1 MTISNR
7 LNRRRNLKNSN
18 NGNSDDIADTE
29 LLLITETARTT
40 PTKTTTDNS
49 SSKIED
55 NATRASEPSGRIKR
69 LQRRS
74 STTKLSSHT
83 SNEKVTTKTATK
95 ETKMSAGYA
104 TKMEESSSGNVRSA
118 MMTRSRMNNFLP
130 GKSLKYERLIDQP
143 KHATTIAAT
152 TPTKANDD
160 REYIATL
167 NTNGNEWLP
176 DHWRMNDQTSTSAAW
191 MPAFRDAT
199 AAELRNW
206 QTDLKGAEMHL
217 LQTTDATTNTTT
229 VMGKTSAAMADV
241 MNANIYAHTNS
252 ASKAVGSGRRGG
264 NANGSEVGG
273 KGGGVDANGWS
284 GIYQQQHPHP
294 LRQIP
299 ASTALTKPTRI
310 SPTKRAN
317 NERSA
322 GEIVGGNQA
331 TGNGNSY
338 GSNNNYSKND
348 EDYAV
353 NNLQYFGNGMDSSAS
368 DTDALLSLN
377 FDSRTSS
384 VAFNSHQHAHHHHL
398 PQQPPTNSRHS
409 NSKDN
414 NLTRSSKGFYYTSD
428 PSHNF
433 DPHSTSQ
440 EHTPLYYESALM
452 SATTTASTSSPYTRS
467 SSSPADLFN
476 ANGSSS
482 LGSSSAAIAMACNC
496 CSNLIARCCFGM
508 PLLKAINVRR
518 CVLALFAIT
527 VVTIF
532 YYTHYVDTG
541 VFVGLIQRD
550 TRPSPIINCR
560 IVSGKHTRESS
571 SAPDH
576 RSEARLRIDPK
587 VLVFVETTYS
597 GLGRDIAELLVYN
610 RIKYKI
616 EVAGK
621 SLPVLTNLDKG
632 RYGVIVFE
640 NLDKYLSMD
649 KWNRELLDKY
659 CREYS
664 VGIVGFVSPSEET
677 LVAAQLHGFPL
688 YVHTNLRLRDASLNP
703 ASPVLRLTRAGETA
717 WGALPGDDWAV
728 FQHNHSTYEPIEW
741 AQRNTQDY
749 PSDSGGQVQL
759 PLTAVLQDHGHFD
772 GIQRVLFG
780 SSLRFW
786 LHRLLFLDALSY
798 LSHGQLS
805 LSLDR
810 MILVDIDDIFVGER
824 GTRLRPDDVQA
835 LIATQRIITSMVPG
849 FRFNLGFSGK
859 YYHHGTREENL
870 GDDYLLRNVQEF
882 NWFSHMWKHQQPH
895 LYDNLTL
902 LMSEMHLNYAFA
914 KDHNIPTDSGY
925 SISPHHSGV
934 YPTHEILYVAWKKV
948 WNIKVT
954 STEEYPHLRPARLR
968 RGFIHRNIMVLPRQT
983 CGLFTHTMYID
994 RYPGG
999 RDKLDESI
1007 QGGELFQTIVYNPIN
1022 IFMTHMSNYGSDRLA
1037 LYTFQSV
1044 IKFLQCW
1051 TNLKLSSAPP
1061 IQLAEMYFRLHP
1073 EEVDPVWGNP
1083 CDDLRHKKI
1092 WSKTK
1097 SCDSLPKFLVIG
1109 PQKTGTTAL
1118 YTFLSMHS
1126 NITSNLPS
1134 PDTFEEIQFFNGNNY
1149 YRGLDWYMDFFP
1161 MPSNNSV
1168 IPTSSTQFMFE
1179 KSATYFDGEA
1189 VPKRAHALLPHA
1201 KIVSILISP
1210 AKRAYSWYQH
1220 QRAHGDAI
1228 ANNYSFYQVI
1238 TASDSASKSLKD
1250 LRNRCLNP
1258 GKYAQHLEH
1267 WLAYYPAQQLHI
1279 IDGEQL
1285 RLNPVDV
1292 MNDLQRFLKIQP
1304 TFDYSN
1310 HLRFDAKKGFFCQ
1323 AVSEKRNKC
1332 LGKSKGRQYPTMD
1345 ERSAKL
1351 LQRYYLSH
1359 NTALVKLLKKLGSR
1373 PIPQWLKDDLSTGT

>member
-1 MTISNR
+1 MTIS
-7 LNRRRNLKNSN
+7 
-18 NGNSDDIADTE
+18 A
-29 LLLITETARTT
+29 AAAA
-40 PTKTTTDNS
+40 TTT
-49 SSKIED
+49 IGL
-55 NATRASEPSGRIKR
+55 TT
-69 LQRRS
+69 
-74 STTKLSSHT
+74 STT
-83 SNEKVTTKTATK
+83 TTTIH
-95 ETKMSAGYA
+95 
-104 TKMEESSSGNVRSA
+104 
-118 MMTRSRMNNFLP
+118 NNIANRLP
-130 GKSLKYERLIDQP
+130 GKSLKYEKLIKQP
-143 KHATTIAAT
+143 QMQSGTTSVTGTQTDGDADANADADAYSNGDVDADGDGDAGFVDCGHLSKHFDNDHATS
-152 TPTKANDD
+152 
-160 REYIATL
+160 
-167 NTNGNEWLP
+167 P
-176 DHWRMNDQTSTSAAW
+176 D
-191 MPAFRDAT
+191 
-199 AAELRNW
+199 
-206 QTDLKGAEMHL
+206 L
-217 LQTTDATTNTTT
+217 LATTNTTIIT
-229 VMGKTSAAMADV
+229 DHSPLLPFEHTSNGFLASGIVTYKAKT
-241 MNANIYAHTNS
+241 
-252 ASKAVGSGRRGG
+252 
-264 NANGSEVGG
+264 NGS
-273 KGGGVDANGWS
+273 
-284 GIYQQQHPHP
+284 
-294 LRQIP
+294 
-299 ASTALTKPTRI
+299 
-310 SPTKRAN
+310 
-317 NERSA
+317 
-322 GEIVGGNQA
+322 
-331 TGNGNSY
+331 
-338 GSNNNYSKND
+338 NYD
-348 EDYAV
+348 
-353 NNLQYFGNGMDSSAS
+353 
-368 DTDALLSLN
+368 
-377 FDSRTSS
+377 
-384 VAFNSHQHAHHHHL
+384 FN
-398 PQQPPTNSRHS
+398 
-409 NSKDN
+409 
-414 NLTRSSKGFYYTSD
+414 
-428 PSHNF
+428 
-433 DPHSTSQ
+433 
-440 EHTPLYYESALM
+440 
-452 SATTTASTSSPYTRS
+452 STSSATIGS
-467 SSSPADLFN
+467 SSSGN
-476 ANGSSS
+476 GNGSSS
-482 LGSSSAAIAMACNC
+482 ISNSLCHC
-496 CSNLIARCCFGM
+496 CNLIARRCIG
-508 PLLKAINVRR
+508 INVRR

-527 VVTIF
+527 VISIF
-532 YYTHYVDTG
+532 YYTHYVGTD
-541 VFVGLIQRD
+541 VFDGLIQRD
-550 TRPSPIINCR
+550 THPAPIVNCR
-560 IVSGKHTRESS
+560 MMNAAGKHIRDASP
-571 SAPDH
+571 APDH

-640 NLDKYLSMD
+640 NLDKYLNMD

-677 LVAAQLHGFPL
+677 LVGAQLRDFPL
-688 YVHTNLRLRDASLNP
+688 FVHTNLRLRDASLNP
-703 ASPVLRLTRAGETA
+703 GSSVLRLTRAGETA

-728 FQHNHSTYEPIEW
+728 FQHNHSTYEPVEW
-741 AQRNTQDY
+741 AQRNTQEY
-749 PSDSGGQVQL
+749 PADSVGQVQL
-759 PLTAVLQDHGHFD
+759 PLTTVLQDRGQLD

-786 LHRLLFLDALSY
+786 LHRLVFLDALSY

-805 LSLDR
+805 LSLER
-810 MILVDIDDIFVGER
+810 MILVDIDDIFVGEKS
-824 GTRLRPDDVQA
+824 TRLRPDDVRA
-835 LIATQRIITSMVPG
+835 LIATQKIIAGMVPG

-870 GDDYLLRNVQEF
+870 GDDFLLQNVQEF

-895 LYDNLTL
+895 LYDNLTML
-902 LMSEMHLNYAFA
+902 TAEMQLNFAFA
-914 KDHNIPTDSGY
+914 KEHNIPTNSGY

-934 YPTHEILYVAWKKV
+934 YPAHELLYLAWKQV
-948 WNIKVT
+948 WNVKVT

-968 RGFIHRNIMVLPRQT
+968 HGFIHRNIMVLPRQT

-1051 TNLKLSSAPP
+1051 TNLKLASAPP

-1083 CDDLRHKKI
+1083 CDDLRHRKI
-1092 WSKTK
+1092 WSKNK
-1097 SCDSLPKFLVIG
+1097 NCDSLPKFLVIG

-1118 YTFLSMHS
+1118 YTFLSMHGSIAS
-1126 NITSNLPS
+1126 NIPS
-1134 PDTFEEIQFFNGNNY
+1134 PDTFEEVQFFNGNNY

-1161 MPSNNSV
+1161 ADTLPN
-1168 IPTSSTQFMFE
+1168 TSSPMPTTVGSPRYMFE

-1201 KIVSILISP
+1201 KIVTILISP

-1220 QRAHGDAI
+1220 QRAHGDVI

-1238 TASDSASKSLKD
+1238 TASDSAPRALKD

-1279 IDGEQL
+1279 IDGDQL
-1285 RLNPVDV
+1285 RLNPIDV
-1292 MNDLQRFLKIQP
+1292 MNELQRFLKIQP
-1304 TFDYSN
+1304 LLDYSN
-1310 HLRFDAKKGFFCQ
+1310 HLRYDVKKGFYCQ

-1332 LGKSKGRQYPTMD
+1332 LGKSKGRQYPQMD

-1351 LQRYYLSH
+1351 LQRYYMNH

>member
-7 LNRRRNLKNSN
+7 LNRRRNININNNNGDNSN
-18 NGNSDDIADTE
+18 TADTE
-29 LLLITETARTT
+29 LLLAGATNTK
-40 PTKTTTDNS
+40 PTQS
-49 SSKIED
+49 S
-55 NATRASEPSGRIKR
+55 ASGRIKR
-69 LQRRS
+69 ARRLAAAVKMTALNQQTTDDMTTTTTTTTARVLHTDSATMNGNAADNGNARVS
-74 STTKLSSHT
+74 SK
-83 SNEKVTTKTATK
+83 
-95 ETKMSAGYA
+95 
-104 TKMEESSSGNVRSA
+104 
-118 MMTRSRMNNFLP
+118 FLP
-130 GKSLKYERLIDQP
+130 GKSLKYERLINQP
-143 KHATTIAAT
+143 KNAGTAAT
-152 TPTKANDD
+152 AKTLTKAIDGMTS
-160 REYIATL
+160 EAAL
-167 NTNGNEWLP
+167 NTNGNEWPPQQQQQQHCRLQDEATAALSSWHDAHSSSTP
-176 DHWRMNDQTSTSAAW
+176 ATATSAAT
-191 MPAFRDAT
+191 M
-199 AAELRNW
+199 RNW
-206 QTDLKGAEMHL
+206 QAHSEGAETHL
-217 LQTTDATTNTTT
+217 SPAVNG
-229 VMGKTSAAMADV
+229 VGV
-241 MNANIYAHTNS
+241 VNANA
-252 ASKAVGSGRRGG
+252 KAPAKMRSRRANGGSGGH
-264 NANGSEVGG
+264 S
-273 KGGGVDANGWS
+273 WS
-284 GIYQQQHPHP
+284 GNYQQQHPHTP
-294 LRQIP
+294 EPQPTTTTPTTLVAGSAI
-299 ASTALTKPTRI
+299 KPTL
-310 SPTKRAN
+310 S
-317 NERSA
+317 SA
-322 GEIVGGNQA
+322 RTQNQTVDNGSGGGDGGGFGNM

-338 GSNNNYSKND
+338 VSGNNVK
-348 EDYAV
+348 
-353 NNLQYFGNGMDSSAS
+353 YFGNGVDYNGASAS
-368 DTDALLSLN
+368 DTVALLS
-377 FDSRTSS
+377 
-384 VAFNSHQHAHHHHL
+384 AL
-398 PQQPPTNSRHS
+398 PTKHGEQQQPTTNWHS
-409 NSKDN
+409 NSA
-414 NLTRSSKGFYYTSD
+414 NLTRSTKGFYYSAVD
-428 PSHNF
+428 DSVADF
-433 DPHSTSQ
+433 DANYTSQ
-440 EHTPLYYESALM
+440 APSASESPLYYSSAAS
-452 SATTTASTSSPYTRS
+452 SARCASSPAAFYMS
-467 SSSPADLFN
+467 NGAASSSPSRSGS
-476 ANGSSS
+476 GSSS
-482 LGSSSAAIAMACNC
+482 AHGSSSAAVALACNC
-496 CSNLIARCCFGM
+496 CSNLIARCCFGI

-550 TRPSPIINCR
+550 TRPSPLINCR
-560 IVSGKHTRESS
+560 MVSGKHTRESS
-571 SAPDH
+571 RAPDH

-640 NLDKYLSMD
+640 NLDKYLNMD

-677 LVAAQLHGFPL
+677 LVAAQLRGFPL
-688 YVHTNLRLRDASLNP
+688 YIHTNLRLRDASLNP

-728 FQHNHSTYEPIEW
+728 FQHNHTTYEPVEW
-741 AQRNTQDY
+741 AQRNTQDF
-749 PSDSGGQVQL
+749 PSDSDGQVQL
-759 PLTAVLQDHGHFD
+759 PLTTVLQDHGHFD
-772 GIQRVLFG
+772 GIQRVFFG

-805 LSLDR
+805 LSLER

-835 LIATQRIITSMVPG
+835 LIATQRIIASMVPG

-859 YYHHGTREENL
+859 FYHHGEREENL

-902 LMSEMHLNYAFA
+902 LMSEMQLNYAFA
-914 KDHNIPTDSGY
+914 KEHNIPTDSGY

-934 YPTHEILYVAWKKV
+934 YPAHEILYIAWKNI
-948 WNIKVT
+948 WNVKVT

-968 RGFIHRNIMVLPRQT
+968 RGFIHRDIMVLPRQT

-1083 CDDLRHKKI
+1083 CDDPRHKKI
-1092 WSKTK
+1092 WSKKK

-1126 NITSNLPS
+1126 SITSNIPS

-1161 MPSNNSV
+1161 SDSNSNTTV
-1168 IPTSSTQFMFE
+1168 ATPTRYMFE

-1238 TASDSASKSLKD
+1238 TASESAPKALKD

-1304 TFDYSN
+1304 TLDYSN

-1323 AVSEKRNKC
+1323 ALSEKRNKC
-1332 LGKSKGRQYPTMD
+1332 LGKSKGRQYPSMD

>member
-1 MTISNR
+1 MTISNLNR
-7 LNRRRNLKNSN
+7 LNRRRNINNNSGDN
-18 NGNSDDIADTE
+18 NNTADTE
-29 LLLITETARTT
+29 LLLVGAISA
-40 PTKTTTDNS
+40 KTTQNS
-49 SSKIED
+49 
-55 NATRASEPSGRIKR
+55 ASANGGRIKR
-69 LQRRS
+69 LRRPAAAVKMTTLNQQATDDMTTTRTTTRELNTDS
-74 STTKLSSHT
+74 STMNGNSTGNSSARV
-83 SNEKVTTKTATK
+83 SK
-95 ETKMSAGYA
+95 
-104 TKMEESSSGNVRSA
+104 
-118 MMTRSRMNNFLP
+118 FLP
-130 GKSLKYERLIDQP
+130 GKSLKYERLINQP
-143 KHATTIAAT
+143 QNAGT
-152 TPTKANDD
+152 TPPATAKTITKAIDGITS
-160 REYIATL
+160 EAAL
-167 NTNGNEWLP
+167 NTNGNEWP
-176 DHWRMNDQTSTSAAW
+176 PQQHWRLQDEAT
-191 MPAFRDAT
+191 AT
-199 AAELRNW
+199 AAMSSWRDAHSSSTPATATSATEAAAAMKNW
-206 QTDLKGAEMHL
+206 QAHSEGAEMHL
-217 LQTTDATTNTTT
+217 SPAVNGL
-229 VMGKTSAAMADV
+229 DV
-241 MNANIYAHTNS
+241 QNANA
-252 ASKAVGSGRRGG
+252 KAPVKVRSRRA
-264 NANGSEVGG
+264 NANGNGNGG
-273 KGGGVDANGWS
+273 NSWS
-284 GIYQQQHPHP
+284 GNYQQQHPHTP
-294 LRQIP
+294 QP
-299 ASTALTKPTRI
+299 QPQPTATTPTTTKPAQPVRTQ
-310 SPTKRAN
+310 SQTVN
-317 NERSA
+317 N
-322 GEIVGGNQA
+322 GGGFGNM

-338 GSNNNYSKND
+338 GSSNNVK
-348 EDYAV
+348 
-353 NNLQYFGNGMDSSAS
+353 YFGNGVDCNGTSAS
-368 DTDALLSLN
+368 DTVALLSALPT
-377 FDSRTSS
+377 DGVGTASS
-384 VAFNSHQHAHHHHL
+384 AYDQ
-398 PQQPPTNSRHS
+398 QQPTTNRHS
-409 NSKDN
+409 QSA
-414 NLTRSSKGFYYTSD
+414 NLTRSSKGFYYTSID
-428 PSHNF
+428 NGADF
-433 DPHSTSQ
+433 DAAYTSQ
-440 EHTPLYYESALM
+440 APSASESSPLYYSSAAS
-452 SATTTASTSSPYTRS
+452 SARS
-467 SSSPADLFN
+467 ASSPAAFYTS
-476 ANGSSS
+476 NGASASSPS
-482 LGSSSAAIAMACNC
+482 RSGSGSGSSAAVALACNC
-496 CSNLIARCCFGM
+496 CSNLIARCCIGI

-550 TRPSPIINCR
+550 TRPSPLINCR
-560 IVSGKHTRESS
+560 MVSGKHTRESS
-571 SAPDH
+571 RAPDH

-640 NLDKYLSMD
+640 NLDKYLNMD

-677 LVAAQLHGFPL
+677 LVAAQLRGFPL
-688 YVHTNLRLRDASLNP
+688 YIHTNLRLRDASLNP

-728 FQHNHSTYEPIEW
+728 FQHNHTTYEPVEW

-749 PSDSGGQVQL
+749 PTDNGGQVQL
-759 PLTAVLQDHGHFD
+759 PLTTVLQDHGHFD
-772 GIQRVLFG
+772 GIQRVFFG
-780 SSLRFW
+780 SNLRFW

-805 LSLDR
+805 LSLER

-835 LIATQRIITSMVPG
+835 LIATQRIIASMVPG

-859 YYHHGTREENL
+859 FYHHGEREENL

-902 LMSEMHLNYAFA
+902 LMSEMQLNYAFA
-914 KDHNIPTDSGY
+914 KEHNIPTDSGY

-934 YPTHEILYVAWKKV
+934 YPAHEILYIAWKKI
-948 WNIKVT
+948 WNVKVT

-968 RGFIHRNIMVLPRQT
+968 RGFIHRDIMVLPRQT

-1083 CDDLRHKKI
+1083 CDDPRHKKI
-1092 WSKTK
+1092 WSKKK

-1126 NITSNLPS
+1126 SITSNIPS
-1134 PDTFEEIQFFNGNNY
+1134 PDTYEEIQFFNGNNY

-1161 MPSNNSV
+1161 SDVSSNTTV
-1168 IPTSSTQFMFE
+1168 ATTTRYMFE

-1238 TASDSASKSLKD
+1238 TASDSAPKALKD

-1304 TFDYSN
+1304 TLDYSN

-1323 AVSEKRNKC
+1323 VLSEKRNKC
-1332 LGKSKGRQYPTMD
+1332 LGKSKGRQYPSMD